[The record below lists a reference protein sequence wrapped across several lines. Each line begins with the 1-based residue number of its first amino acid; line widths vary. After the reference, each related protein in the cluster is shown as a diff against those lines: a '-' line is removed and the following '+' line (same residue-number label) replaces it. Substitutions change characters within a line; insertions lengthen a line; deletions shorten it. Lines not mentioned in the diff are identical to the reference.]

1 MTPTLFVRWAQ
12 FAALTPIFE
21 VGGAG
26 ANATFWQ
33 LGPHAV
39 RGLREAAELHYE
51 LVPYLYALAQEA
63 SHNGLPVVRPLGLT
77 WPDDGRAW
85 ASSLELTVGDTL
97 LAAPVT
103 TDGSSSSVYLPAGT
117 WIDLFT
123 GARHTGG
130 RSTTRASGAYDF
142 PLYLRAGSALPFN
155 SRSPGI
161 WRDAWKADD
170 LLRDVRQ
177 GWLVGAGVG
186 RRRGRWQARARG

>member
-1 MTPTLFVRWAQ
+1 M
-12 FAALTPIFE
+12 
-21 VGGAG
+21 
-26 ANATFWQ
+26 
-33 LGPHAV
+33 
-39 RGLREAAELHYE
+39 
-51 LVPYLYALAQEA
+51 
-63 SHNGLPVVRPLGLT
+63 RPLGLT
-77 WPDDGRAW
+77 WPDDGHAW

-117 WIDLFT
+117 WIDVFT

-170 LLRDVRQ
+170 LLRPVA
-177 GWLVGAGVG
+177 AGVARG
-186 RRRGRWQARARG
+186 RRRRDDLAVGGEPGRAADSDHDGIGEERP